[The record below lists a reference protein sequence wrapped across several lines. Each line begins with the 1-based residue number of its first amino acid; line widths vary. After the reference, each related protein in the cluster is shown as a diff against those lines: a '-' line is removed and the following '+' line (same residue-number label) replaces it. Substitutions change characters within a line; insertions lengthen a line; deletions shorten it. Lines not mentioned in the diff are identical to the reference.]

1 MAARRRLRSL
11 RAQLVRSP
19 CPLPLSEPAAAAQQQ
34 PDPRGGGSGLLS
46 DAQVA
51 TFVKDG
57 LLVLPNLVETGE
69 LSRAA
74 CDEIYDACFAIREEA
89 PYNDVKLRLFRDL
102 TPHLNTVLG
111 CATVRGAMESVLGP
125 GYFMPA
131 WNTHMHAN
139 SEVDGGF
146 HADGTDHGPTQTTV
160 RDHRPRQVFGF
171 FYPSDVPLEHGPTA
185 VVKGSQY
192 KAVDRVDPA
201 SHLHSTVSEDHLH
214 SDALAPSWG
223 DPAGEEDQAAADE
236 HRMAVASEV
245 LGEVKLDEVK
255 LTCRAG
261 TVVLVHH
268 DVRLFPGLSPYL
280 SAVSLTRSISPSAL
294 PPGVAAAA
302 GDVAT
307 TLRPARR
314 GPNGGARRRR
324 SGMDENRAGRAAAA
338 AGRAGAQPGGVGT
351 ASKLL
356 EVSDW

>member
-11 RAQLVRSP
+11 RAQLVRPP
-19 CPLPLSEPAAAAQQQ
+19 CPLPLTEPAAATQTD
-34 PDPRGGGSGLLS
+34 PDPHGGVSGLLS
-46 DAQVA
+46 DSDVA
-51 TFVKDG
+51 TFVRDG

-111 CATVRGAMESVLGP
+111 CATVRGAMESMLGP

-139 SEVDGGF
+139 SEADGGF
-146 HADGTDHGPTQTTV
+146 HADGTDHGPTQSTV

-214 SDALAPSWG
+214 TSALAPSWA
-223 DPAGEEDQAAADE
+223 DPAGEGDQAAADE

-245 LGEVKLDEVK
+245 LGEPLEELK
-255 LTCRAG
+255 LTCKAG

-268 DVRLFPGLSPYL
+268 D
-280 SAVSLTRSISPSAL
+280 ASLNFSFTKCVPSR
-294 PPGVAAAA
+294 
-302 GDVAT
+302 D
-307 TLRPARR
+307 
-314 GPNGGARRRR
+314 
-324 SGMDENRAGRAAAA
+324 
-338 AGRAGAQPGGVGT
+338 
-351 ASKLL
+351 
-356 EVSDW
+356 